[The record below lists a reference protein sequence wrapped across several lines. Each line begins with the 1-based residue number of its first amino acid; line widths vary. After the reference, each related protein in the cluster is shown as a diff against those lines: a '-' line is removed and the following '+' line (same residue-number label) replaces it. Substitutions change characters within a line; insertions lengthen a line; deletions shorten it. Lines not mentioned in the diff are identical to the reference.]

1 MIFCREA
8 KLSDCDKIVEI
19 HLSAFNNFFLTSLG
33 GRFLKTFYRSCIKS
47 DETVIIV
54 CCDDNGNLAGFAMG
68 SLKAAGFYKRLL
80 FKNLLP
86 FSLEAVK
93 LIISKPKALVRLVNN
108 LTKTDERS
116 ESHEFSEL
124 LSIASSP
131 EFRGQ
136 GIGRKLLDSF
146 EEKIREEGGRV
157 VSLTTDYSDNRD
169 VIEFYRKS
177 GYKIEND
184 FISYP
189 DRRMYRMIKKL

>member
-8 KLSDCDKIVEI
+8 TPEDLEQMVQI
-19 HLSAFNNFFLTSLG
+19 HLVSFKSFFLTSLG
-33 GRFLKTFYRSCIKS
+33 DRFLKTFYRSCIKS
-47 DETVIIV
+47 NEAVTVV
-54 CCDDNGNLAGFAMG
+54 CCDDNGMPAGFAMG
-68 SLKAAGFYKRLL
+68 SLRADGFYKRLL
-80 FKNLLP
+80 LRNFLP
-86 FSLEAVK
+86 FSFEAVK
-93 LIISKPKALVRLVNN
+93 LIFSKPGALVRLVKN
-108 LTKTDERS
+108 LTKTEERS
-116 ESHEFSEL
+116 ESPDFSEL

-157 VSLTTDYSDNRD
+157 VSLTTDYFDNGD

-177 GYKIEND
+177 GYEIEND
-184 FISYP
+184 FISFP